1 MFKLQNNYRSKP
13 HIVAA
18 GNEVIKKN
26 TKQYEKNIVAHRE
39 GNDKITIFTHPSDTD
54 EAANTIE
61 MIKQLKEKGKIRS
74 RGQIAILYRT
84 NSQSQNFE
92 SLFVQEGIP
101 YKIFGAFKFFER
113 KEVKDILAYLRM
125 INNPFDSVSLKR
137 VLNIPNRKI

>member
-1 MFKLQNNYRSKP
+1 
-13 HIVAA
+13 
-18 GNEVIKKN
+18 
-26 TKQYEKNIVAHRE
+26 
-39 GNDKITIFTHPSDTD
+39 
-54 EAANTIE
+54 

-113 KEVKDILAYLRM
+113 KEVKDILAYLR
-125 INNPFDSVSLKR
+125 IVNNPFDSVSLKR